1 MLSTHLG
8 ASADLPAWAVIAA
21 CVLAA
26 TSLVLLFVEVKR
38 HAQERV
44 AVVASGLLAVAALL
58 GAVLRP
64 ARVSA
69 RENAVGARVVVLAD
83 ASRSMALVG
92 DDGRPRSAV
101 RDDAIARLAKSGQNA
116 RFVVLGFGDGPPSPL
131 PDASKGD
138 DASAREPRSD
148 LAAAMRALA
157 ASPAE
162 RPAAIVVVS
171 DGRLDNPPAD
181 ASEATL
187 RALGDELRI
196 PIDAIATTHV
206 VPADASI
213 RRVSAAGAAVAHVP
227 LPLRVEVGCA
237 GGLSCDELTVSAREL
252 RDDGPPAVLASGVVH
267 LEEGKGTIDLTITLE
282 RAGTHIVEV
291 ALAPP
296 GGDAIPANDRRLV
309 TFNVSRERVR
319 VLHVA
324 GHPTNDVR
332 ALRQWLKS
340 DASVDVV
347 AFFILRTP
355 TSDVRAGYNDLALI
369 PFPVDE
375 LFQDHL
381 PSFDAIVLQDFDAQ
395 PYGLEKY
402 LDNIRRYVR
411 SGGGLVMVGGQNSF
425 VAGGYAGTPLAEV
438 LPVALD
444 GSPRA
449 TSADTSPF
457 VPQWTQEGRSAPL
470 LGPLRDIV
478 GDVLPEM
485 PGANVLGDARPG
497 GVVLWT
503 HPTLKTSSGAAMPVL
518 AIGDEGDGRTIAL
531 GVDGAWKLGFSE
543 LGAKT
548 AGRGHGALWDGLLG
562 WLMRD
567 PRFEPAQMEIV
578 GGCTAG
584 LPSRVRAHLALAG
597 APEAHGAPTKVA
609 LDVTRIDEPSTPV
622 HVEGTAPPEAATLDL
637 DLPPLEA
644 GAYSAHL
651 HTGEGSKTRKDF
663 ACEAGGDEWADSRP
677 DPQRLEALARATGG
691 AFANAAEAGALP
703 LPKPTLINAERHVTP
718 LAPAWLWSLSAAFL
732 LGVHWLAR
740 RRGGLT

>member
-8 ASADLPAWAVIAA
+8 ASADLAPWAVIAA

-26 TSLVLLFVEVKR
+26 ISFALLLVELRRNARGSLLI
-38 HAQERV
+38 
-44 AVVASGLLAVAALL
+44 VASGLLAIAALL

-69 RENAVGARVVVLAD
+69 RESTVGARVVVLAD
-83 ASRSMALVG
+83 ASRSMALAG
-92 DDGRPRSAV
+92 DDGRPRRAA
-101 RDDAIARLAKSGQNA
+101 RDEAIARLGRNA
-116 RFVVLGFGDGPPSPL
+116 QGARIVVLGFGEGAAAPL
-131 PDASKGD
+131 PEGSPGD
-138 DASAREPRSD
+138 GSSARAPHSD
-148 LAAAMRALA
+148 LSAALRSLA

-162 RPAAIVVVS
+162 RPAAVVVVS
-171 DGRLDNPPAD
+171 DGRLDSPPAE
-181 ASEATL
+181 ASPAAL

-196 PIDAIATTHV
+196 PIDAIATTRV
-206 VPADASI
+206 APADASI

-227 LPLRVEVGCA
+227 LPLRVEVGC
-237 GGLSCDELTVSAREL
+237 GGAIVCDELTVSAREL

-267 LEEGKGTIDLTITLE
+267 LEEQKGTIDLTITLE
-282 RAGTHIVEV
+282 RAGTHIVEI
-291 ALAPP
+291 ALSPPP
-296 GGDAIPANDRRLV
+296 GDTIEANDRRLV

-347 AFFILRTP
+347 AFFILRAP
-355 TSDVRAGYNDLALI
+355 TSNVNAGYNDLALI

-402 LDNIRRYVR
+402 LENIRHYVR

-457 VPQWTQEGRSAPL
+457 VPQWTADGRSAPL

-478 GDVLPEM
+478 GDALPEM

-497 GVVLWT
+497 GLVLWT
-503 HPTLKTSSGAAMPVL
+503 HPTLTTPSGAKMPVL
-518 AIGDEGDGRTIAL
+518 AIGDEGDGRSIAL
-531 GVDGAWKLGFSE
+531 GVDGAWKLAFSE
-543 LGAKT
+543 LAAKT
-548 AGRGHGALWDGLLG
+548 GGRGHGALWDGLLG

-567 PRFEPAQMEIV
+567 PRFEPAQMEV
-578 GGCTAG
+578 LGGCTAG
-584 LPSRVRAHLALAG
+584 LPSQVRAHLSLAPG
-597 APEAHGAPTKVA
+597 AQSSSATSKVE
-609 LDVTRIDEPSTPV
+609 LDVTRIDRPSAPV
-622 HVEGTAPPEAATLDL
+622 HVERPQPPDAATIDL
-637 DLPPLEA
+637 PLPPLEA
-644 GAYSAHL
+644 GAYAARL
-651 HTGEGSKTRKDF
+651 KTAGGTTTRKDF

-677 DPQRLEALARATGG
+677 DPGRLEALARATGG
-691 AFANAAEAGALP
+691 AFANASDAASLP
-703 LPKPTLINAERHVTP
+703 LPAPTVVNAERHVTP

-732 LGVHWLAR
+732 LGVHWVAR